1 MTRLSEQLEREAEI
15 ARTNL
20 AADLAELRHRMT
32 PGQIVDDIADYARDT
47 PAADFARN
55 LMRGLREN
63 PLPLLLI
70 GAGIAWS
77 VIASSRRLRIVLDEC
92 PPEAKAP
99 TPLGR
104 WEPQPAAAKR
114 NEWEV
119 AAVAPAADS

>member
-1 MTRLSEQLEREAEI
+1 MTRLSEQLEREAEM

-20 AADLAELRHRMT
+20 AADLDELRHRMT
-32 PGQIVDDIADYARDT
+32 PGQIVDEVADYARGT

-55 LMRGLREN
+55 LVRGLRDN

-77 VIASSRRLRIVLDEC
+77 IIASSRRPRIVVEEC
-92 PPEAKAP
+92 PPEAKTP

-104 WEPQPAAAKR
+104 WEPQPATAR
-114 NEWEV
+114 RHDWEV
-119 AAVAPAADS
+119 AAVAPAADT